1 LDFWDL
7 TVLIFRRWKVSL
19 PLLLIAVGATLFV
32 GLTAKPDYTMT
43 SYLQFIPAKIA
54 ATDDPAAATLRN
66 PWNQLGANTL
76 GQASIYATQ
85 DQSFLDALKAAHHTD
100 NFTLTMTYPN
110 PIITIEVV
118 GKTKADA
125 LETNSLI
132 LSRLRGAAESL
143 QRNTGVKDADII
155 ATQRLDQ
162 GSNVKPSTSK
172 VKRAIAAVAAAGI
185 ILTAGGTVG
194 IDALLRR
201 RARRRNEL
209 AGDADDGPPP
219 PETGV
224 AGSGNKRAFGVN
236 GRESAVVG
244 GGGALDGTADGLP
257 RNTLPDSIERTAIII
272 KRTSSVV
279 KPPPAKQRRSPAATY
294 RSANAQSAEGDDQ
307 PEEPTTA
314 APAEEVADT
323 PADSSDVRVES
334 PSEWVSSENGNK
346 SK

>member
-209 AGDADDGPPP
+209 ATPTTGRRPP
-219 PETGV
+219 
-224 AGSGNKRAFGVN
+224 R
-236 GRESAVVG
+236 
-244 GGGALDGTADGLP
+244 
-257 RNTLPDSIERTAIII
+257 
-272 KRTSSVV
+272 
-279 KPPPAKQRRSPAATY
+279 PASPAPAT
-294 RSANAQSAEGDDQ
+294 SAPSVS
-307 PEEPTTA
+307 TA
-314 APAEEVADT
+314 ASRPSWAAAVRSTGRPTACRAT
-323 PADSSDVRVES
+323 PCPIRSNAPPSSSIAPRR
-334 PSEWVSSENGNK
+334 W
-346 SK
+346 

>member
-1 LDFWDL
+1 M
-7 TVLIFRRWKVSL
+7 LIFRRWKVSL

-43 SYLQFIPAKIA
+43 AYVQFIPAKIA

-125 LETNSLI
+125 LDTSSLI

-172 VKRAIAAVAAAGI
+172 VKRAVAAVAAAGL

-201 RARRRNEL
+201 RARKRNEL
-209 AGDADDGPPP
+209 AGDADDGPPS
-219 PETGV
+219 PETG
-224 AGSGNKRAFGVN
+224 AAGNKGAFGVN

-244 GGGALDGTADGLP
+244 GGALNGTADGMP

-279 KPPPAKQRRSPAATY
+279 KPPPPKQRRSPAATY
-294 RSANAQSAEGDDQ
+294 RSANAQSAEGEDQ
-307 PEEPTTA
+307 PEEPTTT
-314 APAEEVADT
+314 APADEAADT
-323 PADSSDVRVES
+323 PADSSDVRAES

-346 SK
+346 PK